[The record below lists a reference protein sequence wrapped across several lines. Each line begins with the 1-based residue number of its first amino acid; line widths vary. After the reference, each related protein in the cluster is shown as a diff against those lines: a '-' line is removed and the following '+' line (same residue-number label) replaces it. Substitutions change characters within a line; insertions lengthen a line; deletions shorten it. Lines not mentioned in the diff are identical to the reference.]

1 MPKAIH
7 SDDPYVTVILS
18 RINQNAYGLLKNTRI
33 CTIDR
38 NDFCMA
44 HFTSEELSGKVE
56 KDYDDF
62 LTIRVKL
69 KLKDEHITAMVLCM
83 DHVDVMDMLES
94 LNTPL
99 QTIAVKLQDCLMICV
114 CRRLPNFH
122 PDLKVDPNS
131 TEPIYKEEIL
141 YRMITYYHINNCE
154 VQNFDN
160 YSRYEL
166 IIKK

>member
-1 MPKAIH
+1 
-7 SDDPYVTVILS
+7 
-18 RINQNAYGLLKNTRI
+18 
-33 CTIDR
+33 
-38 NDFCMA
+38 MA